1 MIKTFEW
8 AWLVIACLSLI
19 LGIYKLIFGVKDYQN
34 GYFLLLLSALSIFM
48 WFIKRKSRI
57 MLQNSASGNSP
68 NSGSS

>member
-8 AWLVIACLSLI
+8 AWLIIACLSLI
-19 LGIYKLIFGVKDYQN
+19 LGIYKLISGVKDYKN
-34 GYFLLLLSALSIFM
+34 GYFLLLLAALSIFM

-57 MLQNSASGNSP
+57 MLQHSESNHTP